1 LSEVVVSLWF
11 EDVGFLNESML
22 DTPVGRFSIRQ
33 MVVFLVFGLLAWGV
47 SLVFVDLV
55 FKIVAACAVF
65 VSGAA
70 FFARKVKTVS
80 PEAHLLCLFKRFLQ
94 VVAQK
99 KFSSTTLNS
108 KLFVEPSSEV
118 MVLSAVLGVP
128 VKVVGVLKDFSG
140 KLLCGKSFKVSVNGI
155 AHSSGLSDT
164 EGCFCTYFISDRT
177 GRFEVAIQPEDHPG
191 TIQKITI
198 QVNSSPKTPEN
209 GKEVEVTQNA

>member
-1 LSEVVVSLWF
+1 VSLWF
-11 EDVGFLNESML
+11 EDVGFLNEQML

-55 FKIVAACAVF
+55 FKIVAAGAVF
-65 VSGAA
+65 VSGAV

-99 KFSSTTLNS
+99 KFSSTANS
-108 KLFVEPSSEV
+108 KLSVAQSSEV

-140 KLLCGKSFKVSVNGI
+140 KLLCDKSFKVRVNGI
-155 AHSSGLSDT
+155 AHSNGLSDH
-164 EGCFCTYFISDRT
+164 EGCFCTYFISDRI
-177 GRFEVAIQPEDHPG
+177 GRFEVAIQPEDHPD

-198 QVNSSPKTPEN
+198 QVNPPSKTQDE
-209 GKEVEVTQNA
+209 KEGEVIKNA